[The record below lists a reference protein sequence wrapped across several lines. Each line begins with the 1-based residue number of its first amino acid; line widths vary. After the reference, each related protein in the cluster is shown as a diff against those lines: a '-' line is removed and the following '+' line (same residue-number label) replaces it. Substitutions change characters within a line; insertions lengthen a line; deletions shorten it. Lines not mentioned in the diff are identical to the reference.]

1 MTKNQLQFLHGLI
14 TIEVSG
20 EYIEPFIRTCVQKG
34 SHISNV
40 KYISEHKVQMTIRL
54 EDWTT
59 FRRLRKR
66 FRCRIKIKSAGGL
79 PFFIQRMKKQT
90 ALWVAILCSFL
101 AVILMANMLW
111 SIKIDGLTPEVETE
125 VQTQLKSYGIK
136 PGKLTFSMKKPRE
149 VQRLLLEDVSDLLW
163 IGVKKQ
169 GTSYQLYGVM
179 ETNYDEAEDPK
190 PSNIVA
196 SKKGMITK
204 MFISKGRPVVEVNDI
219 VKKGSLLATGELKE
233 ESGEFVESVGTVMA
247 ETWYRAEIE
256 LPKKQE
262 VYLTDGNSTASFAL
276 KLGKVKI
283 PVWGFWHKEAEDQR
297 EELFTR
303 NLHILNWELPFQIQ
317 ETITYN
323 REYKNHNLS
332 KKQVLEKARESAGK
346 SLLNQLGEE
355 AEIIEGK
362 ILHER
367 NDRGKVKLILLFKVN
382 ENIAETKYVSQG
394 D

>member
-1 MTKNQLQFLHGLI
+1 MAKNQLQFLHGLI

-34 SHISNV
+34 SQISNV
-40 KYISEHKVQMTIRL
+40 KYLNENEVQMTIRL

-66 FRCRIKIKSAGGL
+66 FRCRIKVKSTSGL
-79 PFFIQRMKKQT
+79 PFFLQRMKRHT
-90 ALWVAILCSFL
+90 ALWAAVLCSFL
-101 AVILMANMLW
+101 VVILMANTLW
-111 SIKIDGLTPEVETE
+111 SIKIDGVTPEVEAE

-136 PGKLTFSMKKPRE
+136 PGKFTFSMKKPRE

-179 ETNYDEAEDPK
+179 ETNYDETEQPK

-196 SKKGMITK
+196 SKKGMITS
-204 MFISKGRPVVEVNDI
+204 MFISKGRPLAEVNDV
-219 VKKGSLLATGELKE
+219 VKKGTLLATGELKE
-233 ESGEFVESVGTVMA
+233 ESGEFIQSEGKVMA
-247 ETWYRAEIE
+247 ETWYRAEVEIPE
-256 LPKKQE
+256 KQNI
-262 VYLTDGNSTASFAL
+262 YLTDGDSVNSYSL
-276 KLGKVKI
+276 KIGKVTI
-283 PVWGFWHKEAEDQR
+283 PVWGFWRKESG
-297 EELFTR
+297 EERQESFDR
-303 NLHILNWELPFQIQ
+303 NFHILSWRLPFQLQ
-317 ETITYN
+317 ETTIYTN
-323 REYKNHNLS
+323 EHMTQNLS
-332 KKQVLEKARESAGK
+332 KNQAVTKAQKSAEK

-355 AEIIEGK
+355 AEITEGK
-362 ILHER
+362 ILHQR
-367 NDRGKVKLILLFKVN
+367 KDRGKVKLILLFKVN